1 MAGFSIPRIKG
12 TRAWLAALHDSVMAA
27 ISFVAA
33 LYLRLGDDFLPQ
45 TSGFL
50 LEATVM
56 FTAIATVTF
65 MTMGLYRGVWRYA
78 SLNDLI
84 AILKAVTVAVTLF
97 TMVMFLATRL
107 ELMPRS
113 TMAINWLL
121 LLVMLGG
128 PRFAYRLLKD
138 GNLIGLADRE
148 FDSRIPVLLVGAG
161 NMAEAFLR
169 AMRQPGEGYRVI
181 GILDDDRARLDRNIH
196 GVRVLGPRAALGEV
210 VDRLR
215 RQGRR
220 PRRLLIADERLTGT
234 AVRALLEQ
242 AEAHGMT
249 LGRVPRLTDF
259 RDGVA
264 ATEEGAQRIEPR
276 PIAIEDLLGRPQT
289 RLDRAAMAA
298 LVAGRRVLVTGAGGT
313 IGGELVRQIA
323 GLGPAALMLLD
334 SSEFSLYRIDREV
347 GEKWPALARDSVLAN
362 IRDRAALDAAFVQAR
377 PELVFHAAALKHVP
391 IAEAHVCEAVLT
403 NVQGTRLVADLARQ
417 HGVRA
422 VVLIST
428 DKAVN
433 PTNVM
438 GASKRLAESYCQAL
452 DRVAADDNTR
462 FLTVRFG
469 NVLGSTGSV
478 VPLFQHQLAMG
489 GPLTVT
495 HPRMT
500 RYFMTVREAV
510 ELVMQASAMGLDPA
524 TQAPAGG
531 IYVLDMGE
539 PVRILDL
546 AKQMIRLAGLHPDD
560 DIKIEF
566 TGLRPGEKLFEEMF
580 HDGEPLVETPHRGI
594 KLARPRAGEVETLAH
609 AIDAIAELAGR
620 HEDDAA
626 RLRLQNLIPEYTVAV
641 RADRTAAAS

>member
-27 ISFVAA
+27 IAFVAA
-33 LYLRLGDDFLPQ
+33 LYLRLDDDFLAQ

-65 MTMGLYRGVWRYA
+65 VTMGLYRGVWRYA

-84 AILKAVTVAVTLF
+84 AILKAVTVAVAIF
-97 TMVMFLATRL
+97 TVVMFLATRL

-113 TMAINWLL
+113 TMAITWLL

-138 GNLIGLADRE
+138 GNLIGLADRN

-161 NMAEAFLR
+161 NTAEAFLR

-196 GVRVLGPRAALGEV
+196 GVRVLGPRAAMGEV
-210 VDRLR
+210 VARLR

-220 PRRLLIADERLTGT
+220 PHRLLIADERLTGA
-234 AVRALLEQ
+234 AVRALLEE

-259 RDGVA
+259 RDGA
-264 ATEEGAQRIEPR
+264 AAADEGAQRIEPR

-323 GLGPAALMLLD
+323 GLGPASLTLLD
-334 SSEFSLYRIDREV
+334 SSEFSLYRIDRQVSE
-347 GEKWPALARDSVLAN
+347 EWPTLARDSVLAN
-362 IRDRAALDAAFVQAR
+362 IRDHAALDAAFIRAR

-391 IAEAHVCEAVLT
+391 IAEAHACEAVLT
-403 NVQGTRLVADLARQ
+403 NVQGTRQVADLARQ
-417 HGVRA
+417 HGARA
-422 VVLIST
+422 VVQIST

-452 DRVAADDNTR
+452 DRAASDDGTR

-510 ELVMQASAMGLDPA
+510 ELVLQASAMGLDPA
-524 TQAPAGG
+524 SQAPAGG

-546 AKQMIRLAGLHPDD
+546 AKQMIRLAGLHPNQ
-560 DIKIEF
+560 DIEVKF

-580 HDGEPLVETPHRGI
+580 HAGEPLVETPHRGI

-609 AIDAIAELAGR
+609 AIDAIAELAS
-620 HEDDAA
+620 HHDDDAV
-626 RLRLQNLIPEYTVAV
+626 RLRLQKLIPEYTVNGA
-641 RADRTAAAS
+641 ADRAAAAS

>member
-1 MAGFSIPRIKG
+1 M
-12 TRAWLAALHDSVMAA
+12 AAL
-27 ISFVAA
+27 SFIAA

-45 TSGFL
+45 TSPFL

-84 AILKAVTVAVTLF
+84 AILKAVSVAVVLF
-97 TMVMFLATRL
+97 TVVMFLATRL

-121 LLVMLGG
+121 LLAMLGG
-128 PRFAYRLLKD
+128 PRFAYRLFKD
-138 GNLIGLADRE
+138 GNLIGLADRDY
-148 FDSRIPVLLVGAG
+148 DSRVPVLLVGAG
-161 NMAEAFLR
+161 NMADAFLR
-169 AMRQPGEGYRVI
+169 AMRRPGEGYRVI
-181 GILDDDRARLDRNIH
+181 GILDDDPSRLGGNIH
-196 GVRVLGPRAALGEV
+196 GVRILGALSDMGDV

-215 RQGRR
+215 RDGRKPAR
-220 PRRLLIADERLTGT
+220 VLIANERLSGA

-259 RDGVA
+259 RDGA
-264 ATEEGAQRIEPR
+264 AAAEDGVERIEPR
-276 PIAIEDLLGRPQT
+276 PIAVEDLLGRPQT
-289 RLDRAAMAA
+289 RLDRDSMAA
-298 LVAGRRVLVTGAGGT
+298 LIENRRVLVTGAGGT

-323 GLGPAALMLLD
+323 GLNPAALTLLD
-334 SSEFSLYRIDREV
+334 SSEYSLYRIDREV
-347 GEKWPALARDSVLAN
+347 GESWPEMARHSILAD
-362 IRDRAALDAAFVQAR
+362 IRDVAALDAAFGRAR
-377 PELVFHAAALKHVP
+377 PDLVFHAAALKHVP
-391 IAEAHVCEAVLT
+391 IAEAHACEAVLT
-403 NVQGTRLVADLARQ
+403 NVQGTRHVADLARQ
-417 HGVRA
+417 HGARA
-422 VVLIST
+422 VVQIST

-452 DRVAADDNTR
+452 DRVADDDSTR

-478 VPLFQHQLAMG
+478 VPLFQRQLAMG

-510 ELVMQASAMGLDPA
+510 ELVLQASAMGLDPA

-546 AKQMIRLAGLHPDD
+546 AQQMIRLAGCIRAMKTSRSNSPVYGPAKNYTKRCSTTANPWCKHS
-560 DIKIEF
+560 IE
-566 TGLRPGEKLFEEMF
+566 
-580 HDGEPLVETPHRGI
+580 V
-594 KLARPRAGEVETLAH
+594 
-609 AIDAIAELAGR
+609 
-620 HEDDAA
+620 
-626 RLRLQNLIPEYTVAV
+626 
-641 RADRTAAAS
+641 